1 MRHKRTGG
9 LRPVLGSAE
18 SGRSPQAGVK
28 WNGGD
33 DPRGGHFRGNT
44 QVEIWTDLPVISM
57 NGLGRERDAE
67 YKGWG
72 KAGQEMARR
81 NRRER

>member
-1 MRHKRTGG
+1 MRHERTGG

-33 DPRGGHFRGNT
+33 DPRGGYF
-44 QVEIWTDLPVISM
+44 
-57 NGLGRERDAE
+57 
-67 YKGWG
+67 
-72 KAGQEMARR
+72 
-81 NRRER
+81 